1 MCRVISI
8 SNHKGGVGKTTTTIN
23 LGAGLTRMKYR
34 VLLIDLDPQANLTQS
49 LGIVDPAETIY
60 DRLLR
65 SKSML
70 PARFVNIDG
79 MDVIPSTLDLSAA
92 ETELAGEPGR
102 EFILRELIKD
112 LRRQYDFILI
122 DCPPSLGLLTIN
134 SLTASDE
141 VLIPIQTEYL
151 AVQGLAKLRE
161 VIIKIQSRLNE
172 NLKIIGVLLT
182 QYDKRKV
189 LHKTIE
195 TTIKKT
201 YLGNIFES
209 KIRDNIAI
217 AEAQLNN
224 VDIFKYNNKSH
235 GAEDYT
241 GLCYEIIKA
250 GEPKR
255 NRKGQ
260 TKK

>member
-8 SNHKGGVGKTTTTIN
+8 SNHKGGVGKTTTAIN
-23 LGAGLTRMKYR
+23 LGAGLSLMKYR

-49 LGIVDPAETIY
+49 LGIVNPSETIY
-60 DRLLR
+60 DRLVRR
-65 SKSML
+65 SAV
-70 PARFVNIDG
+70 PPRFVQVNKL
-79 MDVIPSTLDLSAA
+79 DVLPSTLDLSAA

-102 EFILRELIKD
+102 EFILREMIKD
-112 LRRQYDFILI
+112 LRRLYDFILI

-161 VIIKIQSRLNE
+161 VIVKIQSRLNE
-172 NLKIIGVLLT
+172 NLKVIGVLLT
-182 QYDKRKV
+182 QYDSRKV

-201 YLGNIFES
+201 YLGNVFDS
-209 KIRDNIAI
+209 RIRDNVSL

-224 VDIFKYNNKSH
+224 TDIFRYQPKSH
-235 GAEDYT
+235 GAQDYH
-241 GLCYEIIKA
+241 GLCFEVIKA

-260 TKK
+260 IKE

>member
-1 MCRVISI
+1 MCRIISI

-23 LGAGLTRMKYR
+23 LGAGLSLMRYR
-34 VLLIDLDPQANLTQS
+34 VLLIDLDPQANLSQS
-49 LGIVDPAETIY
+49 LGITNPSETIY
-60 DRLLR
+60 DRLVRR
-65 SKSML
+65 SAVRPQL
-70 PARFVNIDG
+70 VNVNN

-102 EFILRELIKD
+102 EFILREFLTD
-112 LRRQYDFILI
+112 FRRLYDFILI

-141 VLIPIQTEYL
+141 VIIPIQAEYL
-151 AVQGLAKLRE
+151 AIQGLSKLRE

-172 NLKIIGVLLT
+172 NLKVTGVLIT
-182 QYDKRKV
+182 QYDRRKV

-195 TTIKKT
+195 STIKKT
-201 YLGNIFES
+201 YIGKIFDS
-209 KIRDNIAI
+209 RIRDNISI

-224 VDIFKYNNKSH
+224 VDIFRYNKNSH

-241 GLCYEIIKA
+241 GLCNEVIKA

-255 NRKGQ
+255 NKQGQ
-260 TKK
+260 IKK